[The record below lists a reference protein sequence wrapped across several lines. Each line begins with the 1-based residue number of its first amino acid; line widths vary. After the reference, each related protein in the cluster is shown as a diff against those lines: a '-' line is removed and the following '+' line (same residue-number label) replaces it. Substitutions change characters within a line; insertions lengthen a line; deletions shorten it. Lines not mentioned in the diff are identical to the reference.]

1 MTEKTVMITGADRGV
16 GFALCRLFAEAGWR
30 VFAGRFLE
38 YWTEL
43 EELKAEFPETLE
55 LVPLDVSSTESVRKA
70 ADKVGEL
77 TGCLD
82 MLVHCAG
89 IARAKGDDALRKIC
103 QVNSV
108 GALRVAESFL
118 PLMQGGMKRLCF
130 VSSEAGSI
138 TVAHRKDGYAYCMS
152 KASLN
157 MAVKLMFNELRPQG
171 YTFRLYHP
179 GWVNSYMGGDQKGT
193 SGKYEPED
201 AARTAFQQFTG
212 GRTWEDA
219 LVLTDVENQ
228 AWPF

>member
-1 MTEKTVMITGADRGV
+1 MKKTVMITGADRGV
-16 GFALCRLFAEAGWR
+16 GFAMCRSFAEAGWQ

-38 YWTEL
+38 YWKEL
-43 EELKAEFPETLE
+43 DGLKTEFPDKLE
-55 LVPLDVSSTESVRKA
+55 LIPLDVSSTESVGRA
-70 ADKVGEL
+70 AARVEEL
-77 TGCLD
+77 AGHLD
-82 MLVHCAG
+82 MLIHCAG
-89 IARAKGDDALRKIC
+89 IARAKGDDVLRQLC

-108 GALRVAESFL
+108 GALRVVESFL
-118 PLMQGGMKRLCF
+118 PVMRRGMKRLCF

-179 GWVNSYMGGDQKGT
+179 GWVNSYMGGDQKST
-193 SGKYEPED
+193 AGKYEPED

-212 GRTWEDA
+212 DRAWEDA
-219 LVLTDVENQ
+219 LVMTDVENQ